1 MTKTRSGLRRLVQR
15 VREGLERGSASALA
29 APAERRAIR
38 SPDPR
43 RPRPGLEPLEPRILL
58 SADIGLVP
66 DALLASPIE
75 SFDPHDRPEPELHD
89 ELLAREPSRALAPVA
104 DPGAASEI
112 DTPVWP
118 GEPGSTLAG
127 DVLLDR
133 IWSSDADG
141 STRMPG
147 VAQQI
152 LVLDARVP
160 EAVSLLR
167 ALLDGTTSSDEVDG
181 AAARAASDVFA
192 ASDEIS
198 DASDAADDRSRP
210 LRDAGLLVDALEV
223 RGVAV
228 VVLDAERD
236 GLDQIGE
243 IAEAFSGVD
252 AMHVVSH
259 GSSGRL
265 VLGSSEVTA
274 DSLRARS
281 DSLAALRQMLGPD
294 GDLLL
299 YGCEVAEGEVG
310 IDFVSTLADLAGV
323 DVAASSDLTG
333 ASALGGD
340 WDLEVAIGSIETPAI
355 EAAAFD
361 GVLRELEL
369 VDPTVSAE
377 ISLAFDPAIGPDG
390 SWVVT
395 SSAAL
400 IDSADPSTPV
410 PPGASLAFEE
420 SDSIEIATGEGDDRL
435 TIESVDPSFGGTIRL
450 SGGGGADALVVD
462 RIETPGFA
470 GTVELEGDAGAD
482 ELLFAGFAEASPA
495 TTLLSGGE
503 GDDRFV
509 FADGTEHVGQLT
521 IEEAVGAGDDSIV
534 YPAGFEG
541 FESGALAIVD
551 ESNVETVD
559 LALGEAALSSLRQGL
574 TDLADWAARLQSEGD
589 LGRALAGVRG
599 NVDVG
604 VGTALDLGQVFD
616 QLRVRV
622 EAELG
627 ASSSV
632 TAEDL
637 RSIFQD
643 FSRTGIAHADR
654 TAFGSVVGEGWT
666 AADAF
671 GLAITLDSG
680 AAFRFGIAATTGGTS
695 LPLVFEVR
703 LTGLA
708 SLTLRREANGDASV
722 RRSTGSW
729 QADGFREGQTLTLAA
744 GRTGENR
751 ASADFEIESISGD
764 GRRLTLRLDDA
775 NRTAFETIVGD
786 DDVYSTVLDVGA
798 DAPIVRVANTV
809 FRSDGARWQDDGFRV
824 GQTVIVEGR
833 DWLGTSGRRIEDI
846 SEDGRVLTV
855 DGMVTA
861 QPPGTPATL
870 SAAPIGASGIGLPG
884 LADALNAAIAESDLE
899 GRIEAVATD
908 VVGGVATSTSRLGI
922 RV

>member
-1 MTKTRSGLRRLVQR
+1 
-15 VREGLERGSASALA
+15 
-29 APAERRAIR
+29 
-38 SPDPR
+38 
-43 RPRPGLEPLEPRILL
+43 
-58 SADIGLVP
+58 
-66 DALLASPIE
+66 
-75 SFDPHDRPEPELHD
+75 
-89 ELLAREPSRALAPVA
+89 
-104 DPGAASEI
+104 
-112 DTPVWP
+112 
-118 GEPGSTLAG
+118 
-127 DVLLDR
+127 
-133 IWSSDADG
+133 
-141 STRMPG
+141 MPG

-482 ELLFAGFAEASPA
+482 ELLFAGFAEA
-495 TTLLSGGE
+495 
-503 GDDRFV
+503 
-509 FADGTEHVGQLT
+509 
-521 IEEAVGAGDDSIV
+521 
-534 YPAGFEG
+534 
-541 FESGALAIVD
+541 
-551 ESNVETVD
+551 
-559 LALGEAALSSLRQGL
+559 
-574 TDLADWAARLQSEGD
+574 
-589 LGRALAGVRG
+589 
-599 NVDVG
+599 
-604 VGTALDLGQVFD
+604 
-616 QLRVRV
+616 
-622 EAELG
+622 
-627 ASSSV
+627 
-632 TAEDL
+632 
-637 RSIFQD
+637 
-643 FSRTGIAHADR
+643 
-654 TAFGSVVGEGWT
+654 
-666 AADAF
+666 
-671 GLAITLDSG
+671 
-680 AAFRFGIAATTGGTS
+680 
-695 LPLVFEVR
+695 
-703 LTGLA
+703 
-708 SLTLRREANGDASV
+708 
-722 RRSTGSW
+722 
-729 QADGFREGQTLTLAA
+729 
-744 GRTGENR
+744 
-751 ASADFEIESISGD
+751 
-764 GRRLTLRLDDA
+764 
-775 NRTAFETIVGD
+775 
-786 DDVYSTVLDVGA
+786 
-798 DAPIVRVANTV
+798 
-809 FRSDGARWQDDGFRV
+809 
-824 GQTVIVEGR
+824 
-833 DWLGTSGRRIEDI
+833 
-846 SEDGRVLTV
+846 
-855 DGMVTA
+855 
-861 QPPGTPATL
+861 
-870 SAAPIGASGIGLPG
+870 
-884 LADALNAAIAESDLE
+884 
-899 GRIEAVATD
+899 
-908 VVGGVATSTSRLGI
+908 
-922 RV
+922 